1 MRSDQV
7 MESQAELFETPF
19 SQKADEDA
27 KRFLVQ
33 EPALAKEMLK
43 AAVLTG
49 EKAEA
54 EEIKPEAPKFD
65 AKEAIAQAS
74 ALDGVISCGVSFTDG
89 LSVGGNISPELHLE
103 GLSALAPTLLQ
114 KLEKHMLE
122 TQLGALRGLTI
133 HGEKTPVSFFVSGN
147 ICLTAVHDGAE
158 LTAESRRELNR
169 ITEELSRTYAQP
181 ETVHVDH

>member
-1 MRSDQV
+1 
-7 MESQAELFETPF
+7 
-19 SQKADEDA
+19 
-27 KRFLVQ
+27 
-33 EPALAKEMLK
+33 
-43 AAVLTG
+43 
-49 EKAEA
+49 
-54 EEIKPEAPKFD
+54 
-65 AKEAIAQAS
+65 
-74 ALDGVISCGVSFTDG
+74 

-122 TQLGALRGLTI
+122 TQLGALGGLTI